1 MAQLELEIV
10 TPRGV
15 ALREKVDEV
24 VAPGDRGEF
33 GVLPGHLPMLA
44 ALNIGLLHYR
54 KGNKVVD
61 VAVGDGFAE
70 ILHDKALVLTDRFTD
85 VQAAKGEVLEVRRRL
100 KEVDA
105 KLERWDGPLDAP
117 ERLDLV
123 AEEQW
128 LAVKL
133 ELIGDPPPAR
143 VLEKTRPADIGALI
157 PDEADEAAP
166 AEES

>member
-1 MAQLELEIV
+1 MAAHIALEIV

-15 ALREKVDEV
+15 VLREQVDEV
-24 VAPGDRGEF
+24 IAPGDHGEF

-44 ALNIGLLHYR
+44 ALDIGLLHYR
-54 KGNKVVD
+54 KGAKLID

-70 ILHDKALVLTDRFTD
+70 IIHDKALVLVDRFTD
-85 VQAAKGEVLEVRRRL
+85 VATAKGEVLETRKRL

-105 KLERWDGPLDAP
+105 KIERWDGPLDAP
-117 ERLDLV
+117 ERIELV

-133 ELIGDPPPAR
+133 ELIGDPPQAR
-143 VLEKTRPADIGALI
+143 VLENTRGADFAGLI
-157 PDEADEAAP
+157 PEEADEAP
-166 AEES
+166 EE